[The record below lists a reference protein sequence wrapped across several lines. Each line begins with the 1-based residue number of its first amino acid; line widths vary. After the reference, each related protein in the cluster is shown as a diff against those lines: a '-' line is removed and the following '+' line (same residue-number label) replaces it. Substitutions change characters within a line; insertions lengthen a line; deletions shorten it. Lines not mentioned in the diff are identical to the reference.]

1 MPAQVD
7 SATILGIDAFTVQ
20 VEVDCAPG
28 MDKYFIVGLPDTA
41 VREAQE
47 RVRSALRNSQ
57 FRFPPNSRVVVNLAP
72 ADIRKDGP
80 GFDLPIALGILMATG
95 QVEHEDVDRFMVT
108 GELSLDGSV
117 RPVSG
122 VLPIALGAKAAGK
135 RAIVVPKENVPEAA
149 VVSGLEIFPVESLA

>member
-72 ADIRKDGP
+72 SDIRQ
-80 GFDLPIALGILMATG
+80 A
-95 QVEHEDVDRFMVT
+95 HR
-108 GELSLDGSV
+108 
-117 RPVSG
+117 
-122 VLPIALGAKAAGK
+122 
-135 RAIVVPKENVPEAA
+135 
-149 VVSGLEIFPVESLA
+149 